1 MLSGFGLNL
10 KGSIS
15 APLGERKMCKGLK
28 KKKKKNKNKKQ
39 KTRPTNMH
47 IHQTHYQTAR
57 FCHIQIMNKSLLD
70 LSGFPGLSKT
80 CSCFPG
86 LSTPGNKMSK

>member
-28 KKKKKNKNKKQ
+28 KKKQK

-47 IHQTHYQTAR
+47 IHQTHCQTAR
-57 FCHIQIMNKSLLD
+57 FCQGINLQDLQSFSETNFKDFSRTQIEPYKPFHS
-70 LSGFPGLSKT
+70 
-80 CSCFPG
+80 
-86 LSTPGNKMSK
+86 

>member
-28 KKKKKNKNKKQ
+28 KKQKKTKKKPGP
-39 KTRPTNMH
+39 PTC
-47 IHQTHYQTAR
+47 IFIKLTTKLQGFVIY
-57 FCHIQIMNKSLLD
+57 KS
-70 LSGFPGLSKT
+70 
-80 CSCFPG
+80 
-86 LSTPGNKMSK
+86 

>member
-28 KKKKKNKNKKQ
+28 KKNQK

-47 IHQTHYQTAR
+47 IHQTHCQTAR

-80 CSCFPG
+80 CSHFPG
-86 LSTPGNKMSK
+86 LSSPGDKMSK

>member
-15 APLGERKMCKGLK
+15 APLRERKMCKGLK
-28 KKKKKNKNKKQ
+28 YNKNKKK

-47 IHQTHYQTAR
+47 IHQTHCRTAR

>member
-28 KKKKKNKNKKQ
+28 KKQKKTKK

-86 LSTPGNKMSK
+86 LSTAGNKMSK

>member
-28 KKKKKNKNKKQ
+28 KKKKKKK
-39 KTRPTNMH
+39 KKPRPTNMH

-57 FCHIQIMNKSLLD
+57 FCHIQIMNKLLLD

>member
-28 KKKKKNKNKKQ
+28 KKNQ
-39 KTRPTNMH
+39 A
-47 IHQTHYQTAR
+47 HQHAYSS
-57 FCHIQIMNKSLLD
+57 NSLPNCKV
-70 LSGFPGLSKT
+70 LSYS
-80 CSCFPG
+80 
-86 LSTPGNKMSK
+86 NHE

>member
-28 KKKKKNKNKKQ
+28 KKNKKKKTKQ
-39 KTRPTNMH
+39 KKTQA
-47 IHQTHYQTAR
+47 HQHAYSS
-57 FCHIQIMNKSLLD
+57 NSLPNCKV
-70 LSGFPGLSKT
+70 LSYS
-80 CSCFPG
+80 
-86 LSTPGNKMSK
+86 NHE

>member
-1 MLSGFGLNL
+1 MQGTQKKN
-10 KGSIS
+10 KT
-15 APLGERKMCKGLK
+15 KQNKTKKTKQKKQNK
-28 KKKKKNKNKKQ
+28 KKKKTK
-39 KTRPTNMH
+39 PTNMH

-57 FCHIQIMNKSLLD
+57 FCHIQIINKSLLD

>member
-28 KKKKKNKNKKQ
+28 KKKNKNKK
-39 KTRPTNMH
+39 KPKPTNMH

>member
-28 KKKKKNKNKKQ
+28 KKKQK

-47 IHQTHYQTAR
+47 IHQTHCQTAR

-80 CSCFPG
+80 CSHFPG
-86 LSTPGNKMSK
+86 LSSPGDKISK

>member
-28 KKKKKNKNKKQ
+28 KKTKKNKK

-86 LSTPGNKMSK
+86 LSTAGNKMSK